1 VDTADADANFLTTH
15 YPENYFSPIVI
26 DECHRSAW
34 STWPQ
39 VLTRNAEAVQI
50 GLTATPRKLEVT
62 EDASSQIARRSG
74 TAIIEVAGG
83 GAMKFYTFEIVIE
96 KEPEDDG
103 YAAYS
108 PTLPGCFSNGKTIE
122 EAKQNIREAIRLH
135 IESLLAYGQPIPQ
148 NARLVPVEELTVGI
162 P

>member
-1 VDTADADANFLTTH
+1 MSATRSTCFIPWPRGPRWCEDGDGLESARNAARRGGHSGQAHRPCAQKNARILVATYQTLDVDTADADANFLTTH

-34 STWPQ
+34 GKWPQ

-74 TAIIEVAGG
+74 SAMIEVAGG
-83 GAMKFYTFEIVIE
+83 EG
-96 KEPEDDG
+96 
-103 YAAYS
+103 
-108 PTLPGCFSNGKTIE
+108 
-122 EAKQNIREAIRLH
+122 R
-135 IESLLAYGQPIPQ
+135 
-148 NARLVPVEELTVGI
+148 
-162 P
+162 

>member
-34 STWPQ
+34 GKWPQ

-74 TAIIEVAGG
+74 SAMIEVAGG
-83 GAMKFYTFEIVIE
+83 EG
-96 KEPEDDG
+96 
-103 YAAYS
+103 
-108 PTLPGCFSNGKTIE
+108 
-122 EAKQNIREAIRLH
+122 R
-135 IESLLAYGQPIPQ
+135 
-148 NARLVPVEELTVGI
+148 
-162 P
+162 